1 MKFVYLVVYRWLCSF
16 SSQAQ
21 YHPDEY
27 YQTMEFAHGL
37 QFGYGMATWEFQEK
51 IRSCIYPLFISTAF
65 TILEY
70 FQWDNP
76 TTIYFSAYVLQGF
89 VTALGDF
96 LFLKIIKKELGKKAY
111 NWSLFFLMT
120 NWFYI
125 YTGNRALT
133 NTVEM
138 SLLHIAY
145 YFYPW
150 RKEQKGVWFYKVIG
164 VLSFWIRPSGLIFYF
179 TLIILHFYRYP
190 KEFMMSLRF
199 SIPSSILVVTLSIYA
214 DYWCYEE
221 FSITPYNFID
231 FNVLKQASAQFGIE
245 RVTFYLY
252 WCCPFMLTHACIPA
266 ALFILSRLKF
276 WKRSALTADKILVL
290 NTVFPLIMLSLNP
303 HKEERFIIPIM
314 PTLLVLCGTAVAEFF
329 EYNRFSKQNI
339 RRLQI
344 LLVVEILLPNIMG
357 LFYFT
362 YWFMGAMSYG
372 MRDLAYELK
381 TYPNPNLLML
391 ITCFQFRMYSQIHL
405 EMPVKYIDCSDDG
418 FFSNPTEWLKYY
430 YQLAPDAKNHT
441 HILLI
446 NAFLYPHMDKF
457 IESQGFT
464 GDVTFI
470 YNNPPATKDTI
481 DLTTLILRRSNL

>member
-339 RRLQI
+339 R
-344 LLVVEILLPNIMG
+344 
-357 LFYFT
+357 
-362 YWFMGAMSYG
+362 
-372 MRDLAYELK
+372 
-381 TYPNPNLLML
+381 
-391 ITCFQFRMYSQIHL
+391 SQIHL